1 MAFLGGLGKTLGLDS
16 SFGQGLIE
24 GLATSVDKGIQSD
37 MKRTQDNID
46 NLVEVSYKGQMVE
59 GARFK
64 KDLKENEDIIK
75 EIAGLVG
82 GEEGVKH
89 PLAYRATQSLISQY
103 GSVGAALNKAKT
115 LKNYQNLYTTSPIE
129 LMKLETSGEDS
140 LLTAKLLAE
149 NITTPM
155 TIPNM
160 KKLGESA
167 NVGFMKSNW
176 FGPASDSSNEIEKR
190 SNALLQASGIDIN
203 ERVLPE
209 LPAALE
215 SNIDPLVLGTQDNPT
230 AELVRLQRIQQQ
242 NNELGADKD
251 IDKQN
256 KVTTMIDNVRSLI
269 DSSTTK
275 KRMTDSAFNGHI
287 KTNIATLGTIYQLG
301 ITYKT
306 VGSFPDVAGSQEKKL
321 LALKT
326 SQYYANKLAEATIKG
341 DKNTL
346 HINTITTAIA
356 ENKEL
361 VSTTN
366 DAGVYT
372 LEVGEK
378 QKLSDLEINI
388 LNEGVSQDL
397 NVSNMPGSTTL
408 EDAEK
413 NIVDQMQKSSGKLS
427 STMLSKL
434 RTGYTTAWKKKNPLK
449 DVQSILDAQKISYSQ
464 LAFNKFNDYINALTN
479 AGKT

>member
-1 MAFLGGLGKTLGLDS
+1 MAFLGSLGKALGLDS
-16 SFGQGLIE
+16 ETGKGFAE
-24 GLATSVDKGIQSD
+24 GLASSVDKSIQDD

-64 KDLKENEDIIK
+64 KELKENEDIIK

-82 GEEGVKH
+82 GEDGVNH
-89 PLAYRATQSLISQY
+89 PLAYRATQSLISEY
-103 GSVGAALNKAKT
+103 GSVNAALNKAKT

-129 LMKLETSGEDS
+129 LMKLENDGENS

-176 FGPASDSSNEIEKR
+176 FGPASDASNEIEKR

-203 ERVLPE
+203 ERVLPK

-230 AELVRLQRIQQQ
+230 AELIRLQRIQQQ

-256 KVTTMIDNVRSLI
+256 KVTLMIDNVRSLI

-275 KRMTDSAFNGHI
+275 KRMTDTAFNGHI
-287 KTNIATLGTIYQLG
+287 KTNLETLGTIYKLG
-301 ITYKT
+301 LNYKT
-306 VGSFPDVAGSQEKKL
+306 VGSFPDVSGTQEKKL
-321 LALKT
+321 LALNT
-326 SQYYANKLAEATIKG
+326 SKYYTNILAEATLKG

-346 HINTITTAIA
+346 YINTVLEAMA

-361 VSTTN
+361 ISTTN

-388 LNEGVSQDL
+388 LNEGVSKDL
-397 NVSNMPGSTTL
+397 NVSKMPGAKTL

-427 STMLSKL
+427 STIRNKL
-434 RTGYTTAWKKKNPLK
+434 RSDYTTAWKKKNPLK
-449 DVQSILDAQKISYSQ
+449 AVQSILDAQKISYSQ
-464 LAFNKFNDYINALTN
+464 LAFNKFNDYINSLTN

>member
-1 MAFLGGLGKTLGLDS
+1 MAFLGSIGKSLGLSS

-64 KDLKENEDIIK
+64 KDLKENEDRIK

-230 AELVRLQRIQQQ
+230 AELIRLQRIQQQ

-287 KTNIATLGTIYQLG
+287 KSNLAKLGTIYQLG

-326 SQYYANKLAEATIKG
+326 SQYYANKLAEATLKG

-388 LNEGVSQDL
+388 LNEGVSKDL
-397 NVSNMPGSTTL
+397 NVSNMPGATTL
-408 EDAEK
+408 EAAEK
-413 NIVDQMQKSSGKLS
+413 NIVDQMQKSSGKPS

-434 RTGYTTAWKKKNPLK
+434 RADYTTAWKKKNPLK

>member
-16 SFGQGLIE
+16 EFGKGLIG
-24 GLATSVDKGIQSD
+24 GLATSVDKGIQDD

-46 NLVEVSYKGQMVE
+46 NLVEVSYKGSMVE

-64 KDLKENEDIIK
+64 KELKENEEVIK

-82 GEEGVKH
+82 GEDGVKH
-89 PLAYRATQSLISQY
+89 PLAYKAAQSLISQY
-103 GSVGAALNKAKT
+103 GSVNAALNKAKV

-129 LMKLETSGEDS
+129 LMKLESDGDDS
-140 LLTAKLLAE
+140 LITAKLLAE
-149 NITTPM
+149 NITTPV

-160 KKLGESA
+160 KELGKSA

-176 FGPASDSSNEIEKR
+176 FGPSSDASGEIETR
-190 SNALLQASGIDIN
+190 SNALLAASGIDIN

-209 LPAALE
+209 LPIAVE
-215 SNIDPLVLGTQDNPT
+215 SKIDPLVLGTQDNPT
-230 AELVRLQRIQQQ
+230 AELIRLQRILQQ

-251 IDKQN
+251 MEKQN
-256 KVTTMIDNVRSLI
+256 KVTLMIDNVRSLI

-287 KTNIATLGTIYQLG
+287 KTNLATLGTIYKLG

-306 VGSFPDVAGSQEKKL
+306 VGSFPDVAGTQEKKL

-326 SQYYANKLAEATIKG
+326 SQYYANKLAEATLKG

-346 HINTITTAIA
+346 YTTKVLEAIA
-356 ENKEL
+356 DNREL

-372 LEVGEK
+372 LEVGEE
-378 QKLSDLEINI
+378 QKLSDLEKNI
-388 LNEGVSQDL
+388 LNEGVSNDP
-397 NVSNMPGSTTL
+397 NVSNMPGATTL
-408 EDAEK
+408 EAAEK
-413 NIVDQMQKSSGKLS
+413 DIVDQMQKSSGKLS

-434 RTGYTTAWKKKNPLK
+434 RSNYTAAWKNKNPLK

>member
-1 MAFLGGLGKTLGLDS
+1 
-16 SFGQGLIE
+16 
-24 GLATSVDKGIQSD
+24 

-64 KDLKENEDIIK
+64 KELKENEEVIK

-82 GEEGVKH
+82 GEDGVKH
-89 PLAYRATQSLISQY
+89 PLAYKAAQSLISQY
-103 GSVGAALNKAKT
+103 GSVNAALNKAKV
-115 LKNYQNLYTTSPIE
+115 LKNYQNLYTTSPID
-129 LMKLETSGEDS
+129 LMKLESDGDDS
-140 LLTAKLLAE
+140 LITAKLLAE
-149 NITTPM
+149 NITTPV

-160 KKLGESA
+160 KELGKSA

-176 FGPASDSSNEIEKR
+176 FGPSSDASGEIETR
-190 SNALLQASGIDIN
+190 SNALLVASGIDIN

-209 LPAALE
+209 LPTALE
-215 SNIDPLVLGTQDNPT
+215 SKIDPLVLGTQDNPT
-230 AELVRLQRIQQQ
+230 AELIRLQRILQQ

-251 IDKQN
+251 MEKQN
-256 KVTTMIDNVRSLI
+256 KVTLMIDNVRSLI

-287 KTNIATLGTIYQLG
+287 KTNLATLGTIYKLG
-301 ITYKT
+301 LNYKS
-306 VGSFPDVAGSQEKKL
+306 VGSFPDVSGTQEKKL
-321 LALKT
+321 LALNT
-326 SQYYANKLAEATIKG
+326 SKYYTNKLAEATLKG

-346 HINTITTAIA
+346 YINTVLQAIA

-361 VSTTN
+361 VSTIN

-378 QKLSDLEINI
+378 QKLSDLETTI
-388 LNEGVSQDL
+388 LNEGVSKDL
-397 NVSNMPGSTTL
+397 NISAIPGVKTL
-408 EDAEK
+408 QDAEK
-413 NIVDQMQKSSGKLS
+413 NVVDQVQKGNGKLS
-427 STMLSKL
+427 STIRSKL
-434 RTGYTTAWKKKNPLK
+434 RSDYVKSWKEKNPLK

-464 LAFNKFNDYINALTN
+464 LAFNKFNDYVDSILG